1 MRAYDRAGIVLEGEP
16 PDRDFSDKKGLI
28 GDNVALLTEQV
39 SSHPETTYRFL
50 IPPFSML
57 WWDCAYV
64 NGELEERFY
73 ALDSAVTALLR
84 FENVEVYCFQQEDW
98 IVCDLDNYMD
108 MVHYGPEVNQY
119 MLERM
124 AACGNRVEP
133 EDWEAVLA
141 QLRELARRISQEEI
155 YRYYP

>member
-1 MRAYDRAGIVLEGEP
+1 
-16 PDRDFSDKKGLI
+16 
-28 GDNVALLTEQV
+28 
-39 SSHPETTYRFL
+39 
-50 IPPFSML
+50 
-57 WWDCAYV
+57 
-64 NGELEERFY
+64 
-73 ALDSAVTALLR
+73 
-84 FENVEVYCFQQEDW
+84 
-98 IVCDLDNYMD
+98 
-108 MVHYGPEVNQY
+108 